1 MFWPITHEGFLC
13 ANLRKIITHVL
24 GNRFQTTLTARFF
37 HHYQKQ
43 VRNFFQAPHSNHCKD
58 TTKINSDK
66 TFPQKSG
73 SDAPFFLD
81 FHPVFHIFR
90 KIGRPT
96 GLNCCSLPEVFC
108 MNQQR
113 IGEILLLSA
122 TCANAETSQTSA
134 RCAYPPTI
142 YGTNTPHRRNGC

>member
-1 MFWPITHEGFLC
+1 MCLATDSKRTSRPDSSTITKNKWGTFSKPL
-13 ANLRKIITHVL
+13 
-24 GNRFQTTLTARFF
+24 TLTI
-37 HHYQKQ
+37 
-43 VRNFFQAPHSNHCKD
+43 CKD

-96 GLNCCSLPEVFC
+96 GLNRCSLPEVFC

-122 TCANAETSQTSA
+122 TYANAETSQTSA

-142 YGTNTPHRRNGC
+142 YGTNTPHRRNGCWPRIDAHDRNILSGIS